1 MKFPGCIPVCEKDY
15 FYFCTALS
23 FRGPSRDQGPVAADT
38 EQAHGRSELWK
49 RDRREWEGRQRHKE
63 VICSRSQNTSLR
75 GQDLL
80 VLHEVKELK
89 IPNTR

>member
-1 MKFPGCIPVCEKDY
+1 MKFPAHIPICEKDY
-15 FYFCTALS
+15 FYFCTVLV
-23 FRGPSRDQGPVAADT
+23 FRGPRRDHGPVVAGT
-38 EQAHGRSELWK
+38 EQADGRPELWK
-49 RDRREWEGRQRHKE
+49 RGRREWEGRQRHKE

-89 IPNTR
+89 IPSTR